1 MRTVFV
7 GAGKVSIETA
17 RALIKKGHE
26 VIIIETDQVK
36 ITALSEEMDCSFLL
50 GDGSRPN
57 VLREVNP
64 ARVDFL
70 FCLSNSDQTNLIA
83 SLVGR
88 SLGFRRVVTSIGDP
102 QFESICHE
110 LGLEDII
117 IPSRTIGRYLED
129 MVGGGENVELST
141 VMKDDARF
149 FTLIVKEEDAG
160 PVEELK
166 LPDEAR
172 VICYYRDGK
181 FFHADEESTLRLND
195 EVVILTHSKNMSML
209 QERWQSRSPKEE
221 PADDVTVD
229 RPAAPG

>member
-17 RALIKKGHE
+17 RELIKKGHE
-26 VIIIETDQVK
+26 VIIIETDQAK
-36 ITALSEEMDCSFLL
+36 ITDLSEEMDCSFLL

-64 ARVDFL
+64 ARTDFL

-88 SLGFRRVVTSIGDP
+88 SLGFQRVVTSIGDP

-141 VMKDDARF
+141 VIKDDARF
-149 FTLIVKEEDAG
+149 FTLILKADDAG
-160 PVEELK
+160 MVRDLK

-181 FFHADEESTLRLND
+181 FFHADEETTLRIDD
-195 EVVILTHSKNMSML
+195 EVVILTHSRNMSAL
-209 QERWQSRSPKEE
+209 QERWQSRSAKDE
-221 PADDVTVD
+221 PADDVAVK
-229 RPAAPG
+229 RPFSAS

>member
-26 VIIIETDQVK
+26 VIIIETDQAK

-64 ARVDFL
+64 PRTDFL
-70 FCLSNSDQTNLIA
+70 FCLSNSDQANLIA

-110 LGLEDII
+110 LRKKGDGFII
-117 IPSRTIGRYLED
+117 LLDSYI
-129 MVGGGENVELST
+129 
-141 VMKDDARF
+141 F
-149 FTLIVKEEDAG
+149 
-160 PVEELK
+160 
-166 LPDEAR
+166 
-172 VICYYRDGK
+172 
-181 FFHADEESTLRLND
+181 LNM
-195 EVVILTHSKNMSML
+195 EMP
-209 QERWQSRSPKEE
+209 Q
-221 PADDVTVD
+221 
-229 RPAAPG
+229 

>member
-1 MRTVFV
+1 MPRLCDLQQAF
-7 GAGKVSIETA
+7 AEA
-17 RALIKKGHE
+17 
-26 VIIIETDQVK
+26 IIEGKYQ
-36 ITALSEEMDCSFLL
+36 TATAAMAA
-50 GDGSRPN
+50 DGSALRSVARYRQLIRN
-57 VLREVNP
+57 NFVQVLRIT
-64 ARVDFL
+64 
-70 FCLSNSDQTNLIA
+70 FCLSNSDQANLIA

-209 QERWQSRSPKEE
+209 QDRWQPRSPKDE
-221 PADDVTVD
+221 PADDVMVN
-229 RPAAPG
+229 RPSAPG